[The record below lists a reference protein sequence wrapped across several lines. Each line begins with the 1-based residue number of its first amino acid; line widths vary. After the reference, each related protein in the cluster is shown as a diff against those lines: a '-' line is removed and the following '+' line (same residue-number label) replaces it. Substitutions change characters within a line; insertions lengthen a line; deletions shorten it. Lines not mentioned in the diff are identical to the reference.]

1 MGFCNTTIKNKQY
14 KEGFKN
20 MGEDNKSNETRLAV
34 IETDIRYIKE
44 SLKDM
49 ANKINGLD
57 APAPIEEKQN
67 ERISAFETEIAVLK
81 SKITL
86 ILWVLGIVGSTAIAA
101 LTTSLLKVAA
111 AAA

>member
-1 MGFCNTTIKNKQY
+1 MGD
-14 KEGFKN
+14 E
-20 MGEDNKSNETRLAV
+20 NKSNETRLAV

-49 ANKINGLD
+49 ADKINGLD
-57 APAPIEEKQN
+57 ASRPIEKQN

-81 SKITL
+81 SKIKL

-101 LTTSLLKVAA
+101 LTTALLKVAA

>member
-1 MGFCNTTIKNKQY
+1 
-14 KEGFKN
+14 
-20 MGEDNKSNETRLAV
+20 MGEDKSNETRLAV

-49 ANKINGLD
+49 ADKINGLD
-57 APAPIEEKQN
+57 ASRPIEKQN
-67 ERISAFETEIAVLK
+67 ERINTFETEIAVLK
-81 SKITL
+81 SKIKL

-101 LTTSLLKVAA
+101 LTTALLKVAA

>member
-1 MGFCNTTIKNKQY
+1 
-14 KEGFKN
+14 
-20 MGEDNKSNETRLAV
+20 MGEDKSNETRLAV

-49 ANKINGLD
+49 ADKINGLD
-57 APAPIEEKQN
+57 VSRPIEKQN
-67 ERISAFETEIAVLK
+67 ERINTFETEIAVLK
-81 SKITL
+81 SKIKL

-101 LTTSLLKVAA
+101 LTTALLKVAA

>member
-1 MGFCNTTIKNKQY
+1 MVFCNTTIKNKQY

-20 MGEDNKSNETRLAV
+20 MGEDKSNETRLAV

-49 ANKINGLD
+49 ADKINGLD
-57 APAPIEEKQN
+57 ASRPIEKQN
-67 ERISAFETEIAVLK
+67 ERISTFETEIAVLK
-81 SKITL
+81 SKIKL

-101 LTTSLLKVAA
+101 LTTALLKVAA

>member
-1 MGFCNTTIKNKQY
+1 
-14 KEGFKN
+14 
-20 MGEDNKSNETRLAV
+20 MGEENKSNETRLAV

-49 ANKINGLD
+49 ADKINGLD
-57 APAPIEEKQN
+57 ASRSIERQN
-67 ERISAFETEIAVLK
+67 ERISTFETEIAVLK
-81 SKITL
+81 SKIKL

-101 LTTSLLKVAA
+101 LTTALLKVAA